1 MHQLASVAF
10 VGWSEYYTEC
20 QRWSLQIGRVL
31 RRICTLKME
40 STLVAWREQ
49 AVRQNVAQVKC
60 TVIAL
65 RMLNQTMFRTFQI
78 WKNHIAEEK
87 QIKTKG
93 LRALLRLMSRSL
105 ASAFDRWHAYKV
117 EQNAIKQKTIQAK
130 EFTGLEGEVTLLSD
144 KLELLKQNL
153 NEKNEELTSLEIKC
167 NRTTGELDLKSKAL
181 EASEALLQDVQ
192 KSKEEILLCLNKNW
206 ETWNE
211 TRRELEQ
218 SWNETRRDLE
228 NTIVQRGNEL
238 SERMREQGQVRAILE
253 EATAAIMMMEGEV
266 EVITKERG
274 ESKVSMCARAQAR
287 VLQMH
292 EDAHELV
299 KRAGEDVA
307 KEKRDSQRLKEQ
319 ISMIQQTA
327 TVLSHQWEA
336 QREELERLLQ
346 KESTEKERLK
356 EEIGRMEQTATTCSQ
371 QWEEHRKELV
381 QQSKSDMQISRDDL
395 EAVKVRLAHETETL
409 LRVRNE
415 LDRAEGRAAAE
426 KEAKEKLRSEI
437 KEKDEQL
444 KKSQDQILIFLEQVH
459 SEQGNSHALL
469 LEADERGKEML
480 ALRGELSQS
489 QNELKLKQDCLQGL
503 ERKLQVCVPS
513 RSACCEI
520 LLPVVKYYYI
530 SYMLWLACFGSI
542 IVQLRGSW

>member
-1 MHQLASVAF
+1 
-10 VGWSEYYTEC
+10 
-20 QRWSLQIGRVL
+20 
-31 RRICTLKME
+31 
-40 STLVAWREQ
+40 
-49 AVRQNVAQVKC
+49 
-60 TVIAL
+60 
-65 RMLNQTMFRTFQI
+65 MLNQAIFRIFQI

-87 QIKTKG
+87 QITKKG

-105 ASAFDRWHAYKV
+105 VSAFDRWHAYMV
-117 EQNAIKQKTIQAK
+117 EQNAIKLKTIQAK
-130 EFTGLEGEVTLLSD
+130 DFTSLKGEVTLLSD

-153 NEKNEELTSLEIKC
+153 NEKNEELTSLEIQC
-167 NRTTGELDLKSKAL
+167 NRTKGELDLKSRAL

-192 KSKEEILLCLNKNW
+192 KSKEEILLCVNKNW

-228 NTIVQRGNEL
+228 NTIVQRGNDIEGLNKELEEMKIYKGSLLLALQNVSGEREELLADL

-266 EVITKERG
+266 EVLKKEMG
-274 ESKVSMCARAQAR
+274 ERKVSMCARAQAR
-287 VLQMH
+287 VLQMQ
-292 EDAHELV
+292 ESAHVLV

-319 ISMIQQTA
+319 IIMIQQTA
-327 TVLSHQWEA
+327 TDLSHQWEV
-336 QREELERLLQ
+336 QREELERLVQ
-346 KESTEKERLK
+346 KESTEKKRLK

-395 EAVKVRLAHETETL
+395 EAVKVRIAHETKTL
-409 LRVRNE
+409 IGVRNE

-444 KKSQDQILIFLEQVH
+444 KKSQDQILMFLEQVH

-480 ALRGELSQS
+480 ALKGELIQL
-489 QNELKLKQDCLQGL
+489 QNELKLKQDSLQGL

-520 LLPVVKYYYI
+520 LLPVAKYYYI
-530 SYMLWLACFGSI
+530 SSMLGLACFGSI
-542 IVQLRGSW
+542 IVKLRGSW